1 MNDDEIKSTEFERQL
16 LALDQDKLEI
26 LFNKV
31 ISYYLDYEQ
40 TYPAVD
46 KEACSTAI
54 SEVMINV
61 ESVVDPYDEDAA

>member
-1 MNDDEIKSTEFERQL
+1 VNDDEIKSTEFERQL

-54 SEVMINV
+54 SEVLADAMAV
-61 ESVVDPYDEDAA
+61 ADP

>member
-54 SEVMINV
+54 SEVLADAMAV
-61 ESVVDPYDEDAA
+61 ADP